1 MLAPQPQAR
10 EDPAAMYKNI
20 LLPTDGS
27 ALSAKAV
34 EAGLQLAR
42 LTGARITV
50 LVAYEPFHV
59 FSLSGDQLEY
69 TPATYAEHATADA
82 ARILD
87 AVAAQAKALG
97 VTCSTETRQAEQP
110 YKAIIEA
117 AEVNGC
123 DLVVMGSHGRRG
135 VAALVLGSVTVE
147 VLTHSTVPVLVYR

>member
-1 MLAPQPQAR
+1 
-10 EDPAAMYKNI
+10 MYKNI

-34 EAGLQLAR
+34 EAGLQLAKSV
-42 LTGARITV
+42 GARVTA

-69 TPATYAEHATADA
+69 TPATYAEHATAEG
-82 ARILD
+82 RKILE
-87 AVAAQAKALG
+87 AVAAQAADML
-97 VTCSTETRQAEQP
+97 VTCSTEVRQAEQP

-135 VAALVLGSVTVE
+135 MAALVLGSVTVE
-147 VLTHSTVPVLVYR
+147 VLTHSTIPVLVYR

>member
-10 EDPAAMYKNI
+10 EVPAAMYKNI

-34 EAGLQLAR
+34 EAGLQLAK
-42 LTGARITV
+42 LAGARVTA

-59 FSLSGDQLEY
+59 FALSGDQLEY
-69 TPATYAEHATADA
+69 TPTTYAEHATADA
-82 ARILD
+82 AKILD
-87 AVAAQAKALG
+87 AVAAKAHALG
-97 VTCSTETRQAEQP
+97 VACSTETRQAEQP
-110 YKAIIEA
+110 YRAIIEA
-117 AEVNGC
+117 ADVNGC